1 VRERRGLC
9 ARGRQRRRLWTAEWG
24 SRAKRGYASG
34 CVGPKRV
41 RVDGRG
47 RAGTCGREV
56 RGIGELFE
64 VV

>member
-1 VRERRGLC
+1 MRERRGLSS
-9 ARGRQRRRLWTAEWG
+9 RRRQRRRLWTAEWG
-24 SRAKRGYASG
+24 SRAKRWDASG

-41 RVDGRG
+41 RVDGWG

-56 RGIGELFE
+56 RGIGELLE